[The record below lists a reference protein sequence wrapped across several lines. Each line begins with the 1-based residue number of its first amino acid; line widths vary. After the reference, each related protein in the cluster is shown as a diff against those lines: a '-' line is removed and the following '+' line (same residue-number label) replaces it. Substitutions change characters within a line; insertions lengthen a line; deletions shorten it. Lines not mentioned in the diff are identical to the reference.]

1 MIILSFFNLVIGY
14 FKKNRENY
22 SRKAFEQRNK
32 EIFSFLSRKGLPL
45 FMCQHHLEIWILSIF
60 WLMKEHRLTKLM
72 PMAGKSIVL
81 ICTSLGI
88 SVPGPVYGR
97 DQESIPQLY
106 LVTKPLNRSE
116 ARYWSLSQ
124 QGLLQPHS
132 KSEAW
137 QLSSQPIYWPT
148 LQAQIFQQ
156 LTYLWLKIMKWWPEK
171 NQFFLK
177 KKKKKKTEITMVSSL
192 LTLEKLRK
200 KILKKCC

>member
-32 EIFSFLSRKGLPL
+32 EIFSFLSRKGLLL

-81 ICTSLGI
+81 ICTSPGI

-97 DQESIPQLY
+97 DQESIPQLC

-137 QLSSQPIYWPT
+137 QLSSQP
-148 LQAQIFQQ
+148 
-156 LTYLWLKIMKWWPEK
+156 
-171 NQFFLK
+171 
-177 KKKKKKTEITMVSSL
+177 
-192 LTLEKLRK
+192 
-200 KILKKCC
+200 